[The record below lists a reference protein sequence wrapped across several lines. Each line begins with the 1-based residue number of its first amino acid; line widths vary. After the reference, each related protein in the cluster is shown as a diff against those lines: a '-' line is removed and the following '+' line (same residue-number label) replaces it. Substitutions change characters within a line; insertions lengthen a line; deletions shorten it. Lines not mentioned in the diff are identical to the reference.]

1 MVADRG
7 RVTDGARSA
16 GSDAARRRAHM
27 PEGTSAI
34 LDTRSLATAHRRLA
48 ALLRPG
54 LSVLDVGCGT
64 GAITR
69 GIAETVGPEG
79 RVVGVDVN
87 ASMIDKARAAHRGV
101 PGLSFE
107 VADVEALPPGG
118 AFDIVT
124 AARVLQWLADPAAA
138 LRSMTA
144 AAKSRG
150 RVVVL
155 DYNHEKAAWTPAP
168 PPSMRRF
175 YAAFL
180 QWRAATGMN
189 NAIADHLR
197 DLFARAGLGD
207 IVATDQHEVSQ
218 RADPDFEMR
227 AGIWAAVAATRGH
240 QMVADG
246 AISERERH
254 AAETDYR
261 AWLRNGAESHVQYL
275 LAVEGVRA

>member
-1 MVADRG
+1 MVADSG
-7 RVTDGARSA
+7 RPD
-16 GSDAARRRAHM
+16 DLARRRAHM
-27 PEGTSAI
+27 PDGTSEI
-34 LDTRSLATAHRRLA
+34 LDARTLATGHRRLA
-48 ALLRPG
+48 ALLHPG

-87 ASMIDKARAAHRGV
+87 ASMIDKARAAHGGV

-107 VADVEALPPGG
+107 VADVHTLPSGG
-118 AFDIVT
+118 AFDFDIVT

-144 AAKSRG
+144 AAKNRG

-155 DYNHEKAAWTPAP
+155 DYNHEKAAWTPQP
-168 PPSMRRF
+168 PISMRRF

-180 QWRAATGMN
+180 QWRAAAGMD

-197 DLFARAGLGD
+197 DLFAGVGLGD
-207 IVATDQHEVSQ
+207 IVASDQHEVSQ

-227 AGIWAAVAATRGH
+227 AGIWAAVAATRGR

-246 AISERERH
+246 AIGERERD
-254 AAETDYR
+254 AAEADYR
-261 AWLRNGAESHVQYL
+261 AWLRDSAESHVQYL

>member
-1 MVADRG
+1 
-7 RVTDGARSA
+7 
-16 GSDAARRRAHM
+16 M

-54 LSVLDVGCGT
+54 LAVLDVGCGT

-69 GIAETVGPEG
+69 GIAEAVGHEG

-87 ASMIDKARAAHRGV
+87 AAMIDKARAAHGALA
-101 PGLSFE
+101 GLSFE
-107 VADVEALPPGG
+107 VADAYTLPSDG

-138 LRSMTA
+138 LRAMTA
-144 AAKSRG
+144 AARRGG

-155 DYNHEKAAWTPAP
+155 DYNYEKVAWAP
-168 PPSMRRF
+168 DPPVSMRCF

-180 QWRAATGMN
+180 RWRADAGMD
-189 NAIADHLR
+189 NAIADRLP
-197 DLFARAGLGD
+197 DLFSRVGLTE
-207 IVATDQHEVSQ
+207 ILTTDQHEVVH
-218 RADPDFEMR
+218 RRDPDFETR
-227 AGIWAAVAATRGH
+227 AGIWAAVAASRGH

-246 AISERERH
+246 AVSEGERH

-261 AWLRNGAESHVQYL
+261 AWLHDRAESHVQYL
-275 LAVEGVRA
+275 LTVEGVRP

>member
-107 VADVEALPPGG
+107 VADVAGRAGG
-118 AFDIVT
+118 GRG
-124 AARVLQWLADPAAA
+124 ARVAGRQAHHAAVRA
-138 LRSMTA
+138 RPWRFRHDGSVDAAQPRRARSPGLVRLR
-144 AAKSRG
+144 
-150 RVVVL
+150 
-155 DYNHEKAAWTPAP
+155 
-168 PPSMRRF
+168 
-175 YAAFL
+175 
-180 QWRAATGMN
+180 Q
-189 NAIADHLR
+189 
-197 DLFARAGLGD
+197 RAGD
-207 IVATDQHEVSQ
+207 HAPDPVSPGRTGACYG
-218 RADPDFEMR
+218 RAD
-227 AGIWAAVAATRGH
+227 AGRGDAGRSRPLETRPPR
-240 QMVADG
+240 
-246 AISERERH
+246 S
-254 AAETDYR
+254 
-261 AWLRNGAESHVQYL
+261 LS
-275 LAVEGVRA
+275 

>member
-1 MVADRG
+1 
-7 RVTDGARSA
+7 
-16 GSDAARRRAHM
+16 M

-34 LDTRSLATAHRRLA
+34 LDTRSLGTGNRRLA

-54 LSVLDVGCGT
+54 LRVLDVGCGT

-69 GIAETVGPEG
+69 GIAEAVGHQG

-87 ASMIDKARAAHRGV
+87 ASMIDKARASHGAV
-101 PGLSFE
+101 PGLAFD
-107 VADVEALPPGG
+107 VADAYALPFDG

-138 LRSMTA
+138 LRAMTA
-144 AAKSRG
+144 ATKPRG

-155 DYNHEKAAWTPAP
+155 DYNHEKAAWTPEP
-168 PPSMRRF
+168 PVSMRRF
-175 YAAFL
+175 HAAFL
-180 QWRAATGMN
+180 QWRAAAGMD

-197 DLFARAGLGD
+197 DLFAGVDLGD
-207 IVATDQHEVSQ
+207 IVATDQREITR
-218 RADPDFEMR
+218 RADPDFETR

-246 AISERERH
+246 AISERERA
-254 AAETDYR
+254 AAEADYR
-261 AWLRNGAESHVQYL
+261 AWLRDSAESHVQYL
-275 LAVEGVRA
+275 LAVEGVRT

>member
-1 MVADRG
+1 
-7 RVTDGARSA
+7 
-16 GSDAARRRAHM
+16 M

-34 LDTRSLATAHRRLA
+34 LDTRSLATGNRRLA

-69 GIAETVGPEG
+69 GIAEAVGREG

-87 ASMIDKARAAHRGV
+87 ASMIDKARASHGAV
-101 PGLSFE
+101 PGLAFD
-107 VADVEALPPGG
+107 VADVYALPFDG

-124 AARVLQWLADPAAA
+124 AARVLQWLADPASA
-138 LRSMTA
+138 LRAMTA
-144 AAKSRG
+144 AARHGG

-155 DYNHEKAAWTPAP
+155 DYNHEKAAWTPEP
-168 PPSMRRF
+168 PASMRRF

-180 QWRAATGMN
+180 RWRADAGMD

-197 DLFARAGLGD
+197 DLLAGVGLTE
-207 IVATDQHEVSQ
+207 IVATDQQEVVH
-218 RADPDFEMR
+218 RIDPDFETR
-227 AGIWAAVAATRGH
+227 AGIWAAVATSRGH

-246 AISERERH
+246 ALSEGERR
-254 AAETDYR
+254 AAEADYR
-261 AWLRNGAESHVQYL
+261 AWLRDGAESHVQYL